1 MPDITIVK
9 TLRDQTNPSK
19 GHHLEP
25 AGGKLTRV
33 TPGEIVT
40 FRLGDGVLGL
50 TIEFTGATP
59 FGGHGPVNYDQP
71 MKITAAVDA
80 DSLRN
85 FYKYSC
91 RTSDGLSSTDGGEME
106 VVRP

>member
-9 TLRDQTNPSK
+9 KLRDQTNPSK

-50 TIEFTGATP
+50 TIEFAGASP
-59 FGGHGPVNYDQP
+59 FGGNGPFNYNQA
-71 MKITAAVDA
+71 ITVTAAVDA
-80 DSLRN
+80 NSQRN